1 MTDSDPIRLLLPSG
15 ATHRITRRA
24 VLSAA
29 LGASAAG
36 VLAACSTGSGNSGS
50 VGGSLN
56 IYSWADYNDPAT
68 LKAFTKKSGP
78 KITVDSYGSNPEMI
92 AKLSAAKGTTGYDI
106 CVPTHS
112 AIPQMVKNNLL
123 ARLDLSKIPNFKN
136 LDASVVNTKWDPGN
150 KYTVCKDW
158 GTTGYAYD
166 TTKISRELT
175 SWADFW
181 DVIQNEASGS
191 VSLLEDQSEIA
202 MAYFFANGMNPN
214 TQKQSD
220 IDSYR
225 SFVLDRIAPH
235 VTKFSSS
242 IATQI
247 ANSEQTIVHAWNGD
261 ARQGKL
267 ASKTPDRYRFVY
279 PKEGAN
285 LWQDNWAIVEGA
297 PNPDAAYAFINY
309 VLQPDTSLRE
319 LQFIGYNTGVKGIE
333 EKAIAQGVKL
343 PELVFISDDLMKK
356 LVYSEQ
362 TTVDQKIID
371 IYNQL
376 TAAAGA

>member
-1 MTDSDPIRLLLPSG
+1 MTDHNPIRVLLPAG
-15 ATHRITRRA
+15 PEHRVTRRA

-29 LGASAAG
+29 LGLGASAA
-36 VLAACSTGSGNSGS
+36 LAACSGGPGSGSA
-50 VGGSLN
+50 GGSLN
-56 IYSWADYNDPAT
+56 IYTWADYDDPAT
-68 LKAFTKKSGP
+68 LKAFTTKVGP

-112 AIPQMVKNNLL
+112 AIPQMVKNKLL
-123 ARLDLSKIPNFKN
+123 AELDLSKIPNFAN
-136 LDASVVNTKWDPGN
+136 LDSSVVDTKWDPGN
-150 KYTVCKDW
+150 RYSVCKNW

-166 TTKISRELT
+166 TTRISRDLT

-181 DVIQNEASGS
+181 DVLQNEASGS

-225 SFVLDRIAPH
+225 DFVLGKVAQH

-242 IATQI
+242 LATQI
-247 ANSEQTIVHAWNGD
+247 ANSEQALVHAWNGD
-261 ARQGKL
+261 VRQGKL
-267 ASKTPDRYRFVY
+267 ASKEPDRYRFVY
-279 PKEGAN
+279 PTEGAN

-297 PNPDAAYAFINY
+297 PNPEAAYQFIDY
-309 VLQPDTSLRE
+309 VLRPAVSLRE
-319 LQFIGYNTGVKGIE
+319 LQFIGYNTGVTGIKD
-333 EKAIAQGVKL
+333 KAIAAGVKF
-343 PELVFISDDLMKK
+343 PELVFIEDAIMKK

-362 TTVDQKIID
+362 SSMDQRIID
-371 IYNQL
+371 VYNEL
-376 TAAAGA
+376 TAKAGA